1 MVRKP
6 LPEQPA
12 GLLPD
17 GCYGQPRFFVAH
29 IFLTFVENA
38 TVMIGWLRNLQRC
51 RRIARVLDM
60 ALRTERNAYN
70 VMATARMY
78 YEVLYGWAAPF

>member
-38 TVMIGWLRNLQRC
+38 TVMIRWLRNLQRR

-60 ALRTERNAYN
+60 ALRTEKNTYNA
-70 VMATARMY
+70 MATARMY
-78 YEVLYGWAAPF
+78 YEVLYGRAAPF